1 MVIVALVIL
10 LFLLGFGSMII
21 SHAHKEFHV
30 IPRRVQMSTGLF
42 IIFFTTVL
50 ILYLSGYLF
59 SRTIFLGERP
69 FEVGMG
75 PLKTWVASIE
85 KNASRNSVIEESLV
99 SLNTILQ
106 KQALQT
112 ANIQKTKLESQVA
125 SLKKEVKSLKTTASP
140 VKRTF
145 KRVTSNSRRTSYI
158 NEAKSAVA
166 SKPSSPKVIYN
177 LVGYDSSKY
186 TPATEPVLYVAPVAT
201 AK

>member
-30 IPRRVQMSTGLF
+30 VPRRVQMSTGLF

-75 PLKTWVASIE
+75 PLKTWVASLE
-85 KNASRNSVIEESLV
+85 KNANRNIAIEESLV

-112 ANIQKTKLESQVA
+112 ANKQKSKLESQVA
-125 SLKKEVKSLKTTASP
+125 SLKKEVKTLK
-140 VKRTF
+140 VKAVPTPR
-145 KRVTSNSRRTSYI
+145 SRRVSYV
-158 NEAKSAVA
+158 KQ
-166 SKPSSPKVIYN
+166 SKPKAVVSKSTTPKVIYS
-177 LVGYDSSKY
+177 LVGYDPKRY
-186 TPATEPVLYVAPVAT
+186 TPATEPVLYVAPVTT